1 MKREMFYKSDPL
13 IFSKARA
20 LRKRLTQAEQI
31 FWLRLKEKF
40 PEYKFRRQHP
50 ISIYIADFY
59 CHKLKLVIEI
69 DGSIHDPEEAKLNDK
84 KRQNDLE
91 NLKLTVIRFTNDL
104 VKNEIESVIEMISS
118 TIRKLTIIKKSSS

>member
-1 MKREMFYKSDPL
+1 MFYKADPL
-13 IFSKARA
+13 IFENARQ
-20 LRKRLTQAEQI
+20 LRKKLTPAEQT
-31 FWLRLKEKF
+31 FWLRLKENF

-69 DGSIHDPEEAKLNDK
+69 DGSVHDSEEAKLNDE

-91 NLKLTVIRFTNDL
+91 SLNLTVIRFTNNQ
-104 VKNEIESVIEMISS
+104 VKDKIEFVIEKISS
-118 TIRKLTIIKKSSS
+118 TVKKNNSK

>member
-1 MKREMFYKSDPL
+1 MFYKADPL
-13 IFSKARA
+13 IFFKARE
-20 LRKRLTQAEQI
+20 LRNKLTPAEQI

-40 PEYKFRRQHP
+40 PRYKFRRQHP

-69 DGSIHDPEEAKLNDK
+69 DGSVHDSEVAKQNDE

-91 NLKLTVIRFTNDL
+91 SLGLTVIRFTNDQ
-104 VKNEIESVIEMISS
+104 VKNEIELVIKKISS
-118 TIRKLTIIKKSSS
+118 TIDTITTNKDSSS

>member
-1 MKREMFYKSDPL
+1 MFYKANPL
-13 IFSKARA
+13 IFENARQ
-20 LRKRLTQAEQI
+20 LRKKLTPAEQT
-31 FWLRLKEKF
+31 FWLRLKENF

-69 DGSIHDPEEAKLNDK
+69 DGSVHDSEEAKLNDE

-91 NLKLTVIRFTNDL
+91 SLNLTVIRFTNNQ
-104 VKNEIESVIEMISS
+104 VKDKIEFVIEKISS
-118 TIRKLTIIKKSSS
+118 TVKKITANNELST